1 MRTPATSRLA
11 KAELRRSLLAA
22 RRARSPERR
31 RADAAALAA
40 GLPAVLDGV
49 PDPICLFVA
58 VGGEPGA
65 TPDGALPVLDA
76 ARALGRRVLL
86 PVTVGAAPLDW
97 APFTGRDSLGPGP
110 HGLLEPVGP
119 RLGPDAVAD
128 AGLVVVPALA
138 VDHRGVRLG
147 RGGGHYDRTLPLAG
161 PQTRLVALVAD
172 DGLVP
177 GPLPAE
183 PHDVAVH
190 AVWRPATGLTP
201 LPGNTEA
208 PEQA

>member
-1 MRTPATSRLA
+1 VTSRLA

-97 APFTGRDSLGPGP
+97 AAFTGRDSLGPGP

-161 PQTRLVALVAD
+161 PHTRLVALVAD
-172 DGLVP
+172 EGLVP

-183 PHDVAVH
+183 PHDVPVH

-201 LPGNTEA
+201 LPRLR
-208 PEQA
+208 

>member
-1 MRTPATSRLA
+1 VSSPPTPTPG

-40 GLPAVLDGV
+40 ALPAVLDGV
-49 PDPICLFVA
+49 PDPVCLFVA

-65 TPDGALPVLDA
+65 TPEGALPVLDA

-97 APFTGRDSLGPGP
+97 AAFTGRDSLGPGP

-138 VDHRGVRLG
+138 VDHDGVRLG

-161 PQTRLVALVAD
+161 PHTRLVALVAD
-172 DGLVP
+172 EGLVP

-183 PHDVAVH
+183 PHDVPVH

-201 LPGNTEA
+201 LPRLR
-208 PEQA
+208 

>member
-161 PQTRLVALVAD
+161 PHTRLVALVAD

>member
-1 MRTPATSRLA
+1 VSSPAT

-22 RRARSPERR
+22 RRARTAERR

-40 GLPAVLDGV
+40 ALPAVLDGV
-49 PDPICLFVA
+49 PDPVCLFVA

-65 TPDGALPVLDA
+65 TPEGALPVLDA

-97 APFTGRDSLGPGP
+97 AALTAPDSLGPGP

-161 PQTRLVALVAD
+161 SHTRLVALVAD

-201 LPGNTEA
+201 LPL
-208 PEQA
+208 PR

>member
-1 MRTPATSRLA
+1 MSSPPTPTPG

-40 GLPAVLDGV
+40 ALPAVLDGV
-49 PDPICLFVA
+49 PDPVCLFVA

-65 TPDGALPVLDA
+65 TPEGALPVLDA

-97 APFTGRDSLGPGP
+97 AAFTGRDSLGPGP

-138 VDHRGVRLG
+138 VDHDGVRLG

-161 PQTRLVALVAD
+161 PHTRLVALVAD
-172 DGLVP
+172 EGLVP

-183 PHDVAVH
+183 PHDVPVH

-201 LPGNTEA
+201 LPRLR
-208 PEQA
+208 

>member
-1 MRTPATSRLA
+1 VRTPATSRLA

-183 PHDVAVH
+183 HHDVAVH

>member
-1 MRTPATSRLA
+1 VSSPPT

-22 RRARSPERR
+22 RRARTGEQR
-31 RADAAALAA
+31 RADATALAA

-49 PDPICLFVA
+49 ADPVCLFVA

-86 PVTVGAAPLDW
+86 PVTVGGAPLDW
-97 APFTGRDSLGPGP
+97 AAFTGRDALGPGP

-161 PQTRLVALVAD
+161 PHTRLVALVAD
-172 DGLVP
+172 HGLVP

-190 AVWRPATGLTP
+190 AAWRPATGLTP
-201 LPGNTEA
+201 LPLGD
-208 PEQA
+208 

>member
-1 MRTPATSRLA
+1 VSSPPS

-40 GLPAVLDGV
+40 ALPAVLDGLEI
-49 PDPICLFVA
+49 DPADPVCLFVA

-65 TPDGALPVLDA
+65 APEGPGGALPVLDA

-86 PVTVGAAPLDW
+86 PVTVGDAPLDW
-97 APFTGRDSLGPGP
+97 ASYDGPDSLGPGP
-110 HGLLEPVGP
+110 HGLLEPTGP
-119 RLGPDAVAD
+119 RRGPSAVAD

-147 RGGGHYDRTLPLAG
+147 RGGGHYDRTLPLADAT
-161 PQTRLVALVAD
+161 TRLVALVGD
-172 DGLVP
+172 DELVE
-177 GPLPAE
+177 GPLPSE
-183 PHDVAVH
+183 PHDIAVH
-190 AVWRPATGLTP
+190 AAWRPTTGLTP
-201 LPGNTEA
+201 LPV
-208 PEQA
+208 PL

>member
-1 MRTPATSRLA
+1 VTRT
-11 KAELRRSLLAA
+11 KAEWRRSLLEA
-22 RRARSPERR
+22 RRGRSDEAR

-40 GLPAVLDGV
+40 GMPAVLDGA
-49 PDPICLFVA
+49 PDPVCLFVA

-65 TPDGALPVLDA
+65 TPDGAVPVLDA

-86 PVTVGAAPLDW
+86 PVTVGDAPLDW
-97 APFTGRDSLGPGP
+97 AVFTGRDSLGPGP
-110 HGLLEPVGP
+110 HGLLEPTGP
-119 RLGPDAVAD
+119 RLGPSAVAG

-161 PQTRLVALVAD
+161 PTTRLVALVGD
-172 DGLVP
+172 DALVE

-190 AVWRPATGLTP
+190 AAWRPATGLTP
-201 LPGNTEA
+201 LPLS
-208 PEQA
+208 

>member
-1 MRTPATSRLA
+1 VSSPAAPRPT

-49 PDPICLFVA
+49 PDPVCLFVA

-65 TPDGALPVLDA
+65 TPEGALPVLDA

-97 APFTGRDSLGPGP
+97 AAFTGRDSLGPGP

-119 RLGPDAVAD
+119 RLGPHAVAD

-138 VDHRGVRLG
+138 VDHDGVRLG

-161 PQTRLVALVAD
+161 PHTRLVALLAD

-183 PHDVAVH
+183 AHDVAVH

-201 LPGNTEA
+201 LPRHR
-208 PEQA
+208 

>member
-1 MRTPATSRLA
+1 VSSPPT

-31 RADAAALAA
+31 HADAAALAA
-40 GLPAVLDGV
+40 GLPAVLDDLEI
-49 PDPICLFVA
+49 DPADPVCLFVA

-86 PVTVGAAPLDW
+86 PVTVGDAPLDW
-97 APFTGRDSLGPGP
+97 AAFTGREALGPGP

-119 RLGPDAVAD
+119 RLGPGAVAG

-161 PQTRLVALVAD
+161 PHTRVVALVAD

-183 PHDVAVH
+183 PHDVSVH
-190 AVWRPATGLTP
+190 AVWRPATDLTP
-201 LPGNTEA
+201 LPLA
-208 PEQA
+208 ADDPEQP